1 MFFHKMAE
9 AGQIQFLD
17 RADSWQQA
25 VRLSCSGLVASGA
38 VDSDYAEQVIACVEK
53 YGPYIVVLPGLAI
66 PHCNEGN
73 PSVYRSTIAYTKF
86 REEVVFPFPEDE
98 RSASVFFALAASDP
112 DTHLENMKQLF
123 DILSE
128 DEVLRQVQDAESV
141 EDLLK
146 IKIPSSSN
154 NI

>member
-1 MFFHKMAE
+1 MFFHEMAQS
-9 AGQIQFLD
+9 GHIRFLD
-17 RADSWQQA
+17 GADSWQQA
-25 VRLSCSGLVASGA
+25 VRLSCESLVDSGA

-73 PSVYRSTIAYTKF
+73 PCVHRSTIAFAKF
-86 REEVVFPFPEDE
+86 REEVFFPFPDDE
-98 RSASVFFALAASDP
+98 RSASVFFALAAADP
-112 DTHLENMKQLF
+112 DTHLDNMKQLF

-128 DEVLRQVQDAESV
+128 EEVLRQVQEAETV

-146 IKIPSSSN
+146 IDHLISST